1 MKVVKAIKKI
11 AALGVGMS
19 MIGATMLGAM
29 AADLSGYP
37 SMFIKNGQFDGVI
50 VVGDKAAAEDVV
62 GSIDIAT
69 SLQFALGQPV
79 SAPTQPGGQGGAVSV
94 SGDAVSVSEPND
106 MLEILEQIGTVKE
119 VLTEFD
125 LAGLQGGTI
134 VTDEGSTDYNQFL
147 RFQTVSD
154 RTDTNSYVHSGA
166 VTFEEDEDD
175 VVGDY
180 LKFVD
185 GHFMF
190 QYELEFE
197 EGAESDIV
205 FRSGTSGTRI
215 LKDLEDEELN
225 ILGKVFSVVNTQV
238 SADLTN
244 PTVTLELLGG
254 DVLDTLEEG
263 ETRTYTIDGKEYEV
277 TLVIVSDNRES
288 AKFSI
293 NGEITDELK
302 DGDTDILRDG
312 TEIGVRDLLPNE
324 AEEETGGDIVEFFLG
339 ANKVK
344 LTDTNYTD
352 DLFVAGGVEVH
363 EEDIEDA
370 RVKIKGSLLNVNET
384 FELQSIQYKLKADAP
399 RGDIFV
405 APGHGIREYLDE
417 PEGLLSDDWDIRY
430 EGLMDT
436 GVSIIRFNSQ
446 GDDAYTLQFTN
457 REGLEY
463 DVPFIDNSADTV
475 SAPKYGDDDDD
486 LVWFEGNINSTNIGF
501 GSDTTAGVAGAH
513 ALFRG
518 NSTGGTFNV
527 SGTDTCGNFLNV
539 DEGDYF
545 ILTDQGGV
553 GFAAGDETSFTHV
566 LTYESID
573 TSNRKLTLQDDAT
586 GQRQLSYLTTSL
598 ENNCLLG
605 KATTLIVGGNTY
617 TVYIGD
623 GETGTGTSG
632 GAGAASSGK
641 YPLAVDQNSDGRVD
655 VQNVDII
662 VNGGGILR
670 LGGVNISKIWED
682 NGGVLYGTEDK
693 SVTADT
699 VGFAEQNVFYPL
711 SDGQTPSQGTLFGM
725 AAASTSPVENLA
737 RVLNLTRSHSNT
749 TGSQIAES
757 YIRFVNGNNTA
768 NFSVTLTTLKSE
780 FDGNGLLTSGNRNSS
795 LATSPSEV
803 IFMNFFAVSGNKVNV
818 KVPSPQNVFD
828 QGNRTVI
835 GNNVSMLRMETLDEE
850 DLIQGLST
858 YGVFFEQTDESS
870 TNDANDLT
878 IEYPLS
884 QRGADV
890 FVTIGSTQTSRVG
903 PTQGGAVV
911 VNPITVGSAKLSS
924 EVSGQE
930 FSQNIVA
937 VGGPCINSVAAKW
950 MGSDSPLCGAESGL
964 EEGSAVIK
972 LYEHEGGKMGLL
984 VAGWSAADTRRA
996 TKVLAEYTDYA
1007 DKLTGKE
1014 VAVQPGTATGEIMVS
1029 APSP

>member
-37 SMFIKNGQFDGVI
+37 TAFIKNGQFDGVI

-69 SLQFALGQPV
+69 SLQFSLGQPV
-79 SAPTQPGGQGGAVSV
+79 AAPTQPGGQGGVVSV

-106 MLEILEQIGTVKE
+106 MLEILEAIGQVKE

-134 VTDEGSTDYNQFL
+134 VTDEGSTDYNQYV

-154 RTDTNSYVHSGA
+154 KTDTNYLESGG
-166 VTFEEDEDD
+166 VVFEEDEDD

-180 LKFVD
+180 LKYID
-185 GHFMF
+185 GHFIF

-197 EGAESDIV
+197 EGAESDIS
-205 FRSGTSGTRI
+205 FRSGTSGTKI

-225 ILGKVFSVVNTQV
+225 ILGKVFSIVNTEV
-238 SADLTN
+238 VTDTSD
-244 PTVTLELLGG
+244 PSVTLELLGG

-288 AKFSI
+288 AKFSV

-302 DGDTDILRDG
+302 DGETDILRDG
-312 TEIGVRDLLPNE
+312 TEVGVRDLLPNE

-339 ANKVK
+339 ANKLK
-344 LTDTNYTD
+344 IRDSNYTD
-352 DLFVAGGVEVH
+352 DTFVSGGVEVH

-370 RVKIKGSLLNVNET
+370 RIKIKGAVFDSNNT

-399 RGDIFV
+399 RGDIYI

-446 GDDAYTLQFTN
+446 GDDAYDLQFTN

-463 DVPFIDNSADTV
+463 DVPFIDNSGDTEG
-475 SAPKYGDDDDD
+475 SSPKYGDDDDD
-486 LVWFEGNINSTNIGF
+486 LLFIEGNINSTNIGF
-501 GSDTTAGVAGAH
+501 GGTAGIGGEIEAING
-513 ALFRG
+513 LFKG
-518 NSTGGTFNV
+518 NL
-527 SGTDTCGNFLNV
+527 SGNMSFPNSDACGNWWNI

-545 ILTDQGGV
+545 VLTDQGGI
-553 GFAAGDETSFTHV
+553 GFGQGDETSFTHV

-573 TSNRKLTLQDDAT
+573 TSNRKLTFQDDAT
-586 GQRQLSYLTTSL
+586 GQRQLSYTTTNL
-598 ENNCLLG
+598 ENNCVQG

-617 TVYIGD
+617 AVYVSD
-623 GETGTGTSG
+623 GTE
-632 GAGAASSGK
+632 GAGAASSSK
-641 YPLAVDQNSDGRVD
+641 YPLAVDLNSDTRVD
-655 VQNVDII
+655 VMMVDVV

-670 LGGVNISKIWED
+670 LGGVNVTKVFNDS
-682 NGGVLYGTEDK
+682 GG
-693 SVTADT
+693 A
-699 VGFAEQNVFYPL
+699 VGNASAGVAGIGEQGWYFPF
-711 SDGQTPSQGTLFGM
+711 SSG
-725 AAASTSPVENLA
+725 ASTSQGDMNESK
-737 RVLNLTRSHSNT
+737 LTGGGGNTDPTSANNGLLRSFRNSTNSS
-749 TGSQIAES
+749 GSIGET
-757 YIRFVNGNNTA
+757 YFRFYPA
-768 NFSVTLTTLKSE
+768 NFSTGVNFSVSLTTLESE
-780 FDGNGLLTSGNRNSS
+780 FDGSGLMSAGGNVGQK
-795 LATSPSEV
+795 AEEV
-803 IFMNFFAVSGNKVNV
+803 IFINFFGLTGNKVNLA
-818 KVPSPQNVFD
+818 VPSPQKFQD
-828 QGNRTVI
+828 TANRTVL
-835 GNNVSMLRMETLDEE
+835 GNKNNLLKMETLDEE

-858 YGVFFEQTDESS
+858 YGVFLEQTDESS

-964 EEGSAVIK
+964 EEGTAVIK

-996 TKVLAEYTDYA
+996 TKVLAEYADYA
-1007 DKLTGKE
+1007 DKLVGKE
-1014 VAVQPGTATGEIMVS
+1014 VVVQSGTAAGEIMVS
-1029 APSP
+1029 APTP